1 MMLTVNPVLDNNNI
15 QQREGGE
22 GMKIELVEME
32 ARPIQKAKIRVIGIG
47 GGGTNAVNNM
57 IQSDLKGV
65 DFIAANTDIQ
75 SLTSS
80 LATVQIQLGANL
92 TGGLGAGANPEM
104 GRNATL
110 EDTDKI
116 REELAG
122 SHMVFITA
130 GMGGGTGTGGAPI
143 IAKISRELGALTVA
157 VVTKPFHFEGQ
168 RRLKQSEEG
177 IRELRN
183 TVDTLIT
190 IPNDRLISL
199 ATKKA
204 SFLEMLKKADDVLLY
219 AVKGISDLIT
229 IPGLINL
236 DFADVRTIMAEMG
249 IALMGTGLASG
260 ENRAMEA
267 AQKAISSPLLEDITI
282 SGARAVLMNITAS
295 SNLGFEEVN
304 EASSLIQKEV
314 HEDANIIW
322 GTAIDEAMGDELR
335 ITVIATGIN
344 SREERVPVELEKF
357 RPPVQDSIK
366 ERSEDLE
373 KPTFIRS
380 GKVLDRVGPRRP
392 AKPAEFYFDE
402 EELEVPTFI
411 RKAAD

>member
-1 MMLTVNPVLDNNNI
+1 
-15 QQREGGE
+15 
-22 GMKIELVEME
+22 MKIELVEME

-183 TVDTLIT
+183 SVDTLIT

-229 IPGLINL
+229 VPGLINL

-249 IALMGTGLASG
+249 IALMGTGVASG

-322 GTAIDEAMGDELR
+322 GTAIDDSMGDELR

-344 SREERVPVELEKF
+344 SREDRVPLELDKF
-357 RPPVQDSIK
+357 RPPIQDSNK

>member
-1 MMLTVNPVLDNNNI
+1 
-15 QQREGGE
+15 
-22 GMKIELVEME
+22 MKIELVEME
-32 ARPIQKAKIRVIGIG
+32 ARPMQKAKIRVIGIG

-110 EDTDKI
+110 EDSDKI

-229 IPGLINL
+229 VPGLINL

-260 ENRAMEA
+260 ENRALEA

-314 HEDANIIW
+314 HEEANIIW
-322 GTAIDEAMGDELR
+322 GTAIDDSMGDELR

-344 SREERVPVELEKF
+344 SREDRVPVELDRF
-357 RPPVQDSIK
+357 RPPIQDSNK

-392 AKPAEFYFDE
+392 SKPAEFYFDE

>member
-1 MMLTVNPVLDNNNI
+1 
-15 QQREGGE
+15 
-22 GMKIELVEME
+22 MKIELVEME

-80 LATVQIQLGANL
+80 LATVQIQLGSNL

-177 IRELRN
+177 ILELRK

-322 GTAIDEAMGDELR
+322 GTAIDDSMGDELR

-344 SREERVPVELEKF
+344 SREDRVPVELDRF
-357 RPPVQDSIK
+357 RPPIQDSIK

>member
-1 MMLTVNPVLDNNNI
+1 MMLTDNPVLDKNNK
-15 QQREGGE
+15 QLQEGGE

-110 EDTDKI
+110 EDTEKI
-116 REELAG
+116 REELMG

-229 IPGLINL
+229 VPGLINL

-322 GTAIDEAMGDELR
+322 GTAIDESMGDELR

-344 SREERVPVELEKF
+344 SREDRVPVELDRF
-357 RPPVQDSIK
+357 RPPVQDSGK

>member
-1 MMLTVNPVLDNNNI
+1 
-15 QQREGGE
+15 
-22 GMKIELVEME
+22 
-32 ARPIQKAKIRVIGIG
+32 VIGIG

-57 IQSDLKGV
+57 IQSDLRGV
-65 DFIAANTDIQ
+65 DFICANTDVQ
-75 SLTSS
+75 SLASS
-80 LATVQIQLGANL
+80 QAGVRLQLGSTS
-92 TGGLGAGANPEM
+92 TGGLGAGANPEI
-104 GRNATL
+104 GRQATL
-110 EDTDKI
+110 EDAEKI
-116 REELAG
+116 RQELAG
-122 SHMVFITA
+122 SNMVFITA

-143 IAKISRELGALTVA
+143 LAQISKELGALTVA
-157 VVTKPFHFEGQ
+157 VVTKPFHYEGQ
-168 RRLKQSEEG
+168 KRLKQAEEG
-177 IRELRN
+177 IRELRQA
-183 TVDTLIT
+183 VDTLIT

-249 IALMGTGLASG
+249 VALMGTGLASG
-260 ENRAMEA
+260 ENRALEA

-282 SGARAVLMNITAS
+282 AGARAVLMNITAS
-295 SNLGFEEVN
+295 SSLGFEEVT

-314 HEDANIIW
+314 HEEANIIW
-322 GTAIDEAMGDELR
+322 GTAIDETMGDELR

-344 SREERVPVELEKF
+344 SKDDRVMVDLDRSRPTMVEHNRDRPEDRET
-357 RPPVQDSIK
+357 
-366 ERSEDLE
+366 
-373 KPTFIRS
+373 PTFIRRGIEVEKIPS
-380 GKVLDRVGPRRP
+380 RSRP
-392 AKPAEFYFDE
+392 AKPPEYYFDE